1 MYVLAL
7 SDKLQFIFVIVWG
20 LAPPNQDYYFTNFL
34 PLALM

>member
-20 LAPPNQDYYFTNFL
+20 LPPNPNYYFTNFL